1 MHVYCLFCQTQR
13 ARRIAELL
21 QAWEIGRA
29 FTPRVICRHRV
40 QGKTVERA
48 YDLLPGYV
56 FLFAEQP
63 VTDFAERRK
72 IDGVGRQV
80 GRRED
85 EYELA
90 GPDRAFAMGL
100 LEVDGTVNPMKL
112 VHEGSSVRLMD
123 PLFEHNQGRI
133 TNIEYKKQRA
143 RVEFTFDGERWIT
156 WVAVDELRL

>member
-21 QAWEIGRA
+21 RAWEIGRA

-63 VTDFAERRK
+63 VTDFSELRK

-133 TNIEYKKQRA
+133 TNIEDKKQRA

>member
-21 QAWEIGRA
+21 EAWEIGRA

-40 QGKTVERA
+40 QGKTMDKP

-56 FLFAEQP
+56 FLFSEEP
-63 VTDFAERRK
+63 VSDFSELRK
-72 IDGVGRQV
+72 IDGVGHQV

-85 EYELA
+85 EYELS
-90 GPDRAFAMGL
+90 GSDRAFAMGL

-112 VHEGSSVRLMD
+112 VHEGGNVRLMD

-133 TNIEYKKQRA
+133 TDIEYKKQRA

-156 WVAVDELRL
+156 WVAVSELKL